1 MRMVCL
7 CQVTQS
13 NGDLRHSDATPSC
26 TLGSFGR
33 IVTPYRGRRGTG
45 VQVPGR
51 VPVRIDETDIDLV
64 LEGGGVKGVGLI
76 GAVKEIDAAGFRI
89 RRVAGTSAG
98 AIAAA
103 LIACNLAKAK
113 TGKDAIAA
121 VERQIATIEYTKFV
135 EESGWRKLLG
145 KVGDLEALENNL
157 GLYSGGYLVEWLGG
171 ILEDVGITKFG
182 QLRRDDLGDEFPY
195 TLVVHTADITNEMLV
210 RLPYDYPR
218 YDRDPDD
225 QLIVDAVR
233 ASMSIPFFFEPV
245 RFELA
250 ADSSG
255 LGPRPVTWVDGG
267 LLSNFPM
274 EVFNDRHAGV
284 VVDPWPT
291 LGVKLTDQHASVAAP
306 TTGPLSELLQ
316 ILKTVLNN
324 GNRYWISAEKARS
337 TIFVDS
343 ADVDAT
349 DFDIDAAKSNL
360 LFENGRTAARTWLEQ
375 FAEAVHDQQ
384 GAKP

>member
-1 MRMVCL
+1 VRRP
-7 CQVTQS
+7 S
-13 NGDLRHSDATPSC
+13 DL
-26 TLGSFGR
+26 R
-33 IVTPYRGRRGTG
+33 IVTACGPDEGTG

-51 VPVRIDETDIDLV
+51 EPETIDERDIDLV

-76 GAVKEIDAAGFRI
+76 GAVKEIEAAGFRI

-103 LIACNLAKAK
+103 LIACNLAAAE
-113 TGKDAIAA
+113 TSTDAIAA
-121 VERQIATIEYTKFV
+121 VERQIATIEYAKFT
-135 EESGWRKLLG
+135 EASGIRDHLG
-145 KVGDLEALENNL
+145 KLGDLEALVHHL
-157 GLYSGGYLVEWLGG
+157 GLYSGDYLVEWLGG
-171 ILEDVGITKFG
+171 ILADIGITTFG
-182 QLRRDDLGDEFPY
+182 QLRRDDLGDDFPY

-245 RFELA
+245 QFELA
-250 ADSSG
+250 ADSSE

-274 EVFNDRHAGV
+274 EVFNDRHHGV

-291 LGVKLTDQHASVAAP
+291 LGVKLTDQRPAIAPP
-306 TTGPLSELLQ
+306 TTGPLSELFQ

-324 GNRYWISAEKARS
+324 ANRYYISPEKSRS

-343 ADVDAT
+343 AGVNAT
-349 DFDIDAAKSNL
+349 DFAIDAARSNL
-360 LFENGRTAARTWLEQ
+360 LFENGRKAAQTWLQE
-375 FAEAVHDQQ
+375 FAACVEDQQ
-384 GAKP
+384 GAKQ

>member
-1 MRMVCL
+1 MRRAAV
-7 CQVTQS
+7 
-13 NGDLRHSDATPSC
+13 
-26 TLGSFGR
+26 GR
-33 IVTPYRGRRGTG
+33 IVTAWLLDEGTV
-45 VQVPGR
+45 VQMPGR
-51 VPVRIDETDIDLV
+51 EPEKIDETDIDLV

-76 GAVKEIDAAGFRI
+76 GAVKEIAAAGFRI

-103 LIACNLAKAK
+103 LIACNLAKEK
-113 TGKDAIAA
+113 TADDAIAK
-121 VERQIATIEYTKFV
+121 VEQQIATIEYSKFV
-135 EESGWRKLLG
+135 EESGWRKVLG
-145 KVGDLEALENNL
+145 KVGDLEALEDNL
-157 GLYSGGYLVEWLGG
+157 GLYSGQYLVDWLGG
-171 ILEDVGITKFG
+171 ILNDVGITKFG

-255 LGPRPVTWVDGG
+255 LGPRPITWVDGG

-274 EVFNDRHAGV
+274 EVFNDRHRGV
-284 VVDPWPT
+284 VLDPWPS
-291 LGVKLTDQHASVAAP
+291 LGVKLADQQATVAEP

-324 GNRYWISAEKARS
+324 GNRYFISPEKARS

-343 ADVDAT
+343 AGVNAT

-360 LFENGRTAARTWLEQ
+360 LFENGRKAAQTWLQQ
-375 FAEAVHDQQ
+375 FAQAVHHQQ
-384 GAKP
+384 GATP